1 MAKFRYRMQNVLN
14 IKLSMERQA
23 KQQYA
28 EANAKLREEEEKLNV
43 LLRRKFEYEQTAR
56 QLLTDEL
63 NVRDITTNNEAIARM
78 DDFIKEQRREVQL
91 AMRAV
96 ERARQKMTEVMQ
108 DRKTHERLRE
118 KAFDEFLMEE
128 KHQESKEI
136 DELVS
141 YTYGQR
147 LRETGNGESTG
158 T

>member
-43 LLRRKFEYEQTAR
+43 LLRRKFEYEQKAR
-56 QLLTDEL
+56 ELLKDSL
-63 NVRDITTNNEAIARM
+63 NMREISQNNEAITRM
-78 DDFIKEQRREVQL
+78 EEFIIQQRRAVQTAL
-91 AMRAV
+91 KNV
-96 ERARQKMTEVMQ
+96 EKARQKMTEVMQ
-108 DRKTHERLRE
+108 ERKTHERLRE
-118 KAFDEFLMEE
+118 KAFDEFLVEE
-128 KHQESKEI
+128 KQHESKEI

-147 LRETGNGESTG
+147 LRETGHGESTG

>member
-28 EANAKLREEEEKLNV
+28 EANARLREEEEKLNV

-56 QLLTDEL
+56 QLLADSL
-63 NVRDITTNNEAIARM
+63 NVRDITTNNEAILRM
-78 DDFIKEQRREVQL
+78 EDFIKEQHKEVQL
-91 AMRAV
+91 ALRAV
-96 ERARQKMTEVMQ
+96 EKARQKMTEVMQ
-108 DRKTHERLRE
+108 ERKTHERLRE
-118 KAFDEFLMEE
+118 KAFDEFLLEE

-147 LRETGNGESTG
+147 LRETGHGESTG

>member
-1 MAKFRYRMQNVLN
+1 MLN

-43 LLRRKFEYEQTAR
+43 LLRRKFEYEQKAR
-56 QLLTDEL
+56 ELLKDSL
-63 NVRDITTNNEAIARM
+63 NVREISQNNEAITRM
-78 DDFIKEQRREVQL
+78 EEFIIQQRRTVQIAL
-91 AMRAV
+91 KNV
-96 ERARQKMTEVMQ
+96 EKARLKMTEVMQ
-108 DRKTHERLRE
+108 ERKTHERLRE
-118 KAFDEFLMEE
+118 KAFDEFLIEE
-128 KHQESKEI
+128 KQHESKEI

-147 LRETGNGESTG
+147 LRETGHGESTG

>member
-43 LLRRKFEYEQTAR
+43 LLRRKFEYEQKAR
-56 QLLTDEL
+56 ELLKDSL
-63 NVRDITTNNEAIARM
+63 NVREISQNNEAITRM
-78 DDFIKEQRREVQL
+78 EEFIIQQRRAVQIAL
-91 AMRAV
+91 KNV
-96 ERARQKMTEVMQ
+96 EKARQKMTEVMQ
-108 DRKTHERLRE
+108 ERKTHERLRE
-118 KAFDEFLMEE
+118 KAFDEFLAEE
-128 KHQESKEI
+128 KQHESKEI

-147 LRETGNGESTG
+147 LRETGHGESTG

>member
-28 EANAKLREEEEKLNV
+28 EANAKLREEEGKLNV
-43 LLRRKFEYEQTAR
+43 LLRRKFEYEQKAR
-56 QLLTDEL
+56 ELLKDSL
-63 NVRDITTNNEAIARM
+63 NVLEISQNNEAITRM
-78 DDFIKEQRREVQL
+78 EDFIIQQRRVVQTAL
-91 AMRAV
+91 KNV
-96 ERARQKMTEVMQ
+96 EKARQKMTEVMQ
-108 DRKTHERLRE
+108 ERKTHERLRE
-118 KAFDEFLMEE
+118 KAFDEFLVEE
-128 KHQESKEI
+128 KQHESKEI

-147 LRETGNGESTG
+147 LRETGHGESTG

>member
-43 LLRRKFEYEQTAR
+43 LLRRKFEYEQKAR
-56 QLLTDEL
+56 ELLKDSL
-63 NVRDITTNNEAIARM
+63 NVREISQNNEAITRM
-78 DDFIKEQRREVQL
+78 EEFIIQQRRAVQIAL
-91 AMRAV
+91 KNV
-96 ERARQKMTEVMQ
+96 EKARQKMTEVMQ
-108 DRKTHERLRE
+108 ERKTHERLRE
-118 KAFDEFLMEE
+118 KAFDEFLVEE
-128 KHQESKEI
+128 KQHESKEI

-147 LRETGNGESTG
+147 LRETGHGESTG

>member
-1 MAKFRYRMQNVLN
+1 MQNVLN

-43 LLRRKFEYEQTAR
+43 LLRRKFEYEQKAR
-56 QLLTDEL
+56 ELLKDSL
-63 NVRDITTNNEAIARM
+63 NMREISQNNEAITRM
-78 DDFIKEQRREVQL
+78 EEFIIQQRRAVQT
-91 AMRAV
+91 AMKNV
-96 ERARQKMTEVMQ
+96 EKARQKMTEVMQ
-108 DRKTHERLRE
+108 ERKTHERLRE
-118 KAFDEFLMEE
+118 KAFDEFLVEE
-128 KHQESKEI
+128 KQHESKEI

-147 LRETGNGESTG
+147 LRETGHGESTG

>member
-43 LLRRKFEYEQTAR
+43 LLRRKFEYEQKAR
-56 QLLTDEL
+56 ELLKDSL
-63 NVRDITTNNEAIARM
+63 NVREISQNNEAIKRM
-78 DDFIKEQRREVQL
+78 EEFIIQQRRAVQTTL
-91 AMRAV
+91 KNV
-96 ERARQKMTEVMQ
+96 EKARQKMTEVMQ
-108 DRKTHERLRE
+108 ERKTHERLRE
-118 KAFDEFLMEE
+118 KAFDEFLVEE
-128 KHQESKEI
+128 KQHESKEI

-147 LRETGNGESTG
+147 LRETGHGESTG

>member
-28 EANAKLREEEEKLNV
+28 EANDKLREEEEKLNV
-43 LLRRKFEYEQTAR
+43 LLRRKFEYEQKAR
-56 QLLTDEL
+56 ELLKDSL
-63 NVRDITTNNEAIARM
+63 NVREITQNNEAITRM
-78 DDFIKEQRREVQL
+78 EEFIIQQRRTVQVAL
-91 AMRAV
+91 KNV
-96 ERARQKMTEVMQ
+96 EKARLKMTEVMQ
-108 DRKTHERLRE
+108 ERKTHERLRE
-118 KAFDEFLMEE
+118 KAFDEFLIEE
-128 KHQESKEI
+128 KQHESKEI

-147 LRETGNGESTG
+147 LRETGHGESTG

>member
-43 LLRRKFEYEQTAR
+43 LLRRKFEYEQKAR
-56 QLLTDEL
+56 ELLKDSL
-63 NVRDITTNNEAIARM
+63 NVREISQNNEAITRM
-78 DDFIKEQRREVQL
+78 EEFIIQQRRAVQT
-91 AMRAV
+91 AMKNV
-96 ERARQKMTEVMQ
+96 EKARQKMTEVMQ
-108 DRKTHERLRE
+108 ERKTHERLRE
-118 KAFDEFLMEE
+118 KAFDEFLVEE
-128 KHQESKEI
+128 KQHESKEI

-147 LRETGNGESTG
+147 LRETEHGESTG

>member
-43 LLRRKFEYEQTAR
+43 LLRRKFEYEQKAR
-56 QLLTDEL
+56 ELLKDSL
-63 NVRDITTNNEAIARM
+63 NVREITQNNEAITRM
-78 DDFIKEQRREVQL
+78 EEFIIQQRRTVQVAL
-91 AMRAV
+91 KNV
-96 ERARQKMTEVMQ
+96 EKARLKMTEVMQ
-108 DRKTHERLRE
+108 ERKTHERLRE
-118 KAFDEFLMEE
+118 KAFDEFLIEE
-128 KHQESKEI
+128 KQHESKEI

-147 LRETGNGESTG
+147 LRETGHGESTG

>member
-43 LLRRKFEYEQTAR
+43 LLRRKFEYEQKAR
-56 QLLTDEL
+56 ELLKDSL
-63 NVRDITTNNEAIARM
+63 NMREISQNNEAITRM
-78 DDFIKEQRREVQL
+78 EEFIIQQRRAVQT
-91 AMRAV
+91 AMKNV
-96 ERARQKMTEVMQ
+96 EKARQKMTEVMQ
-108 DRKTHERLRE
+108 ERKTHERLRE
-118 KAFDEFLMEE
+118 KAFDEFLVEE
-128 KHQESKEI
+128 KQHESKEI

-147 LRETGNGESTG
+147 LRETGHGESTG

>member
-28 EANAKLREEEEKLNV
+28 EANARLREEEERLNV

-56 QLLTDEL
+56 QLLADSL
-63 NVRDITTNNEAIARM
+63 NVRDITTNNEAILRM
-78 DDFIKEQRREVQL
+78 DDFIKDQRREVQIAL
-91 AMRAV
+91 RAV
-96 ERARQKMTEVMQ
+96 EKARQKMTEVMQ
-108 DRKTHERLRE
+108 ERKTHERLRE
-118 KAFDEFLMEE
+118 KAFDEFLLEE
-128 KHQESKEI
+128 KQHESKEI

>member
-43 LLRRKFEYEQTAR
+43 LLRRKFEYEQKAR
-56 QLLTDEL
+56 ELLKDSL
-63 NVRDITTNNEAIARM
+63 NVREISQNNEAITRM
-78 DDFIKEQRREVQL
+78 EEFIIQQRRAVQT
-91 AMRAV
+91 AMKNV
-96 ERARQKMTEVMQ
+96 EKARQKMTEVMQ
-108 DRKTHERLRE
+108 ERKTHERLRE
-118 KAFDEFLMEE
+118 KAFDEFLVEE
-128 KHQESKEI
+128 KQHESKEI

-147 LRETGNGESTG
+147 LRETGHGESTG

>member
-28 EANAKLREEEEKLNV
+28 EANARLREEEGKLNV
-43 LLRRKFEYEQTAR
+43 LLRRKYEYEQTAR
-56 QLLTDEL
+56 ELLKDSL
-63 NVRDITTNNEAIARM
+63 NVRDISQNNEAIKRM
-78 DDFIKEQRREVQL
+78 DGFITEQRRVVQL
-91 AMRAV
+91 AVREV
-96 ERARQKMTEVMQ
+96 EKARLKMTEVMQ
-108 DRKTHERLRE
+108 ERKTHERLRE
-118 KAFDEFLMEE
+118 KAFDEFLLEE
-128 KHQESKEI
+128 KQHEGKEI

-147 LRETGNGESTG
+147 LMETGHGESTG

>member
-1 MAKFRYRMQNVLN
+1 MQNVLN

-43 LLRRKFEYEQTAR
+43 LLRRKFEYEQKAR
-56 QLLTDEL
+56 ELLKDSL
-63 NVRDITTNNEAIARM
+63 NVREISQNNEAIKRM
-78 DDFIKEQRREVQL
+78 EEFIIQQRRAVQTAL
-91 AMRAV
+91 KNV
-96 ERARQKMTEVMQ
+96 EKARQKMTEVMQ
-108 DRKTHERLRE
+108 ERKTHERLRE
-118 KAFDEFLMEE
+118 KAFDEFLVEE
-128 KHQESKEI
+128 KQHESKEI

-147 LRETGNGESTG
+147 LRETGHGESTG